1 MTPLRT
7 LVLALAAAAAR
18 AGWHDGSGI
27 LLQVPPLGVA
37 GDAASMDA
45 AMEPISGKVFGLPMP
60 FTQHPGGGLVVL
72 LLNNAVCNIWWD
84 KGHNV
89 PAFKAAFTAAAP
101 VLADGSFEFPRGWD
115 SGCARA
121 SQRRAIACRQSGRS
135 PALARLS
142 RAQVALHRRDDA
154 ALCRLRRQRGLPNV
168 ADRPDRRRQL

>member
-7 LVLALAAAAAR
+7 LALALAAAAAR

-72 LLNNAVCNIWWD
+72 LLNNAVCNTWWD

-115 SGCARA
+115 SGCVRA
-121 SQRRAIACRQSGRS
+121 RRARE
-135 PALARLS
+135 ARVS
-142 RAQVALHRRDDA
+142 
-154 ALCRLRRQRGLPNV
+154 
-168 ADRPDRRRQL
+168 

>member
-7 LVLALAAAAAR
+7 LALALAAAAAR
-18 AGWHDGSGI
+18 AGWHAGSGI

-72 LLNNAVCNIWWD
+72 LLNNAVCNTWWD

-115 SGCARA
+115 SGCA
-121 SQRRAIACRQSGRS
+121 
-135 PALARLS
+135 PLARP